1 MGQKAS
7 TDREFTPDAKP
18 PKNEKVLSLE
28 KPKASTVRE
37 FNPDTKPPKK
47 ENDLSLEKPKNENKD
62 NEINARESLKT
73 IQKRLGVNV
82 LAKDLEMPMETESF
96 IIDAIVLEKLK
107 FSGKFNEIAR
117 AIHEKLKN
125 QYGGRWSVLIAKL
138 PKSPESSYRVTYVQ
152 GCYIDL
158 TYDGHIYTVFKTN

>member
-62 NEINARESLKT
+62 NEINAR
-73 IQKRLGVNV
+73 
-82 LAKDLEMPMETESF
+82 
-96 IIDAIVLEKLK
+96 
-107 FSGKFNEIAR
+107 
-117 AIHEKLKN
+117 
-125 QYGGRWSVLIAKL
+125 
-138 PKSPESSYRVTYVQ
+138 
-152 GCYIDL
+152 
-158 TYDGHIYTVFKTN
+158 

>member
-7 TDREFTPDAKP
+7 TVREFTPDAK
-18 PKNEKVLSLE
+18 LS
-28 KPKASTVRE
+28 
-37 FNPDTKPPKK
+37 KK

-125 QYGGRWSVLIAKL
+125 QYGGRWSVLISKL
-138 PKSPESSYRVTYVQ
+138 PQSPESCYWVSYIR
-152 GCYIDL
+152 GFSINL
-158 TYDGHIYTVFKTN
+158 TYEGYIFTVFKTN